1 MGKLNPGKVP
11 SDILKK
17 IVFERLGCEDDSV
30 ILGPSIGEDAAL
42 IRLSGKIVAFKSDP
56 ITGSVEE
63 VGLLSVYVNANDIAT
78 RGAVPKWFLQC
89 ILLPQGYSTADLE
102 GICRQIDKAAKEI
115 GVSVVGGHT
124 EVTPGISRP
133 IVIGSMIGLIEDGK
147 FLTTSGSK
155 PGDFLFMTKSVG
167 IEGTAILSSEKSI
180 VSKFG
185 LDFVKGCKELIKLI
199 NVVNEC
205 LVLRDEKVTS
215 IHDLTEGGLLGGA
228 WEVAEASSSGVLL
241 DLRSVPILDE
251 TKLVCNEL
259 GLDPYRLISSGSLIF
274 TVPPAHESG
283 AEKAL
288 GIAGIQCTKIGQ
300 ILSLQEGRSFI
311 DTSGERH
318 TLAPP
323 ATDELWRGLR

>member
-1 MGKLNPGKVP
+1 VGKLNPGKVP
-11 SDILKK
+11 NDILKT
-17 IVFERLGCEDDSV
+17 IVFGRLGCEDDSV

-42 IRLSGKIVAFKSDP
+42 IKLNGRIVAFKSDP

-78 RGAVPKWFLQC
+78 RGALPRWFLQC

-102 GICRQIDKAAKEI
+102 GICRQIDNAAKEV

-155 PGDFLFMTKSVG
+155 PGDSLFMTKSAG
-167 IEGTAILSSEKSI
+167 IEGTAILSSAKS
-180 VSKFG
+180 VASKFG
-185 LDFVKGCKELIKLI
+185 GDFVKRCKELIKLI
-199 NVVNEC
+199 NVVDEC
-205 LVLRDEKVTS
+205 LILRDEKVTS
-215 IHDLTEGGLLGGA
+215 IHDLTEGGLLGGV

-241 DLRSVPILDE
+241 DLRSVPVLKE
-251 TKLVCNEL
+251 TEIVCSEL
-259 GLDPYRLISSGSLIF
+259 GLDPFRLISSGSVIF
-274 TVPPAHESG
+274 TVPPEHEEG

-288 GIAGIQCTKIGQ
+288 KRAGIRCTRIGQ
-300 ILSLQEGRSFI
+300 VLPRSEGRSFI
-311 DTSGERH
+311 DQSGEKH
-318 TLAPP
+318 PLAPP
-323 ATDELWRGLR
+323 STDELWRGLR